1 MFITLF
7 PSDSIF
13 SYIFCRRNEAE
24 PKGDRFEAD
33 YAVFPGIKKKKKS
46 VLNRKWNKENIW
58 YVKGGTLL
66 NSCQNLAA
74 LLQLS
79 LLKNH

>member
-1 MFITLF
+1 M
-7 PSDSIF
+7 
-13 SYIFCRRNEAE
+13 RQN
-24 PKGDRFEAD
+24 PKGTGLKLTMQSSQEL
-33 YAVFPGIKKKKKS
+33 KKKKKS

-66 NSCQNLAA
+66 NSCQNLSA